1 MLYISSD
8 IHHTINNERIEST
21 GTVPGPAT
29 PHHAATALSV
39 GGQGSEMAV
48 RVAGT

>member
-8 IHHTINNERIEST
+8 IHHTINNERIES
-21 GTVPGPAT
+21 TVPGPAT